1 MAIFSGKVIEAYYT
15 NSDSDTIEVIYKEG
29 EKAISHYMV
38 VDWDH
43 PDFKDLIKEYSVA
56 DIEKATVARIR
67 KTNEQ
72 IKSIVAKN
80 VKNKIKEA
88 DLGMDNMLNFILN
101 YNHKT
106 DMEKLFALKI
116 KIFDQDRVK
125 DINNDALKK
134 KIRMATN
141 PIETIGYYHEL
152 IK

>member
-15 NSDSDTIEVIYKEG
+15 NSDSDTIEIIYKEG

-43 PDFKDLIKEYSVA
+43 PDFKDLIKEYSVV

-80 VKNKIKEA
+80 LKNKIKEA

-125 DINNDALKK
+125 DINNETLKK
-134 KIRMATN
+134 KIRMATD
-141 PIETIGYYHEL
+141 PIETIRYYHEL

>member
-15 NSDSDTIEVIYKEG
+15 NSDSDTIEIIYKEG

-125 DINNDALKK
+125 DINNETLKK
-134 KIRMATN
+134 KIRMATD
-141 PIETIGYYHEL
+141 PIETIRYYHEL

>member
-125 DINNDALKK
+125 DINNETLKK
-134 KIRMATN
+134 KIRMATD
-141 PIETIGYYHEL
+141 PIETIRYYHEL

>member
-1 MAIFSGKVIEAYYT
+1 MAIFSGKIIEAYYT

-29 EKAISHYMV
+29 NKAISHYMV

-43 PDFKDLIKEYSVA
+43 PDFKDLIKEYSVSN
-56 DIEKATVARIR
+56 IEKATVERIR
-67 KTNEQ
+67 KTNDQ
-72 IKSIVAKN
+72 LKTVVSRS

-88 DLGMDNMLNFILN
+88 DPGMDNMLNFILN

>member
-15 NSDSDTIEVIYKEG
+15 NSDSDTIEIIYKEG

-43 PDFKDLIKEYSVA
+43 PDFKDLIKEYSVV

-80 VKNKIKEA
+80 LKNKIKEA

-134 KIRMATN
+134 KIRMATD

>member
-1 MAIFSGKVIEAYYT
+1 MAIFSGKIIEAYYT
-15 NSDSDTIEVIYKEG
+15 NSNNDTIEVIYKEG

-125 DINNDALKK
+125 DINNDTLKK

-141 PIETIGYYHEL
+141 PIETIRYYHEL

>member
-43 PDFKDLIKEYSVA
+43 PDFKDLIKEYSVV

-80 VKNKIKEA
+80 LKNKIKEA

-125 DINNDALKK
+125 DINNETLKK
-134 KIRMATN
+134 KIRMATD
-141 PIETIGYYHEL
+141 PIETILYYHEL

>member
-80 VKNKIKEA
+80 LKNKIKEA

-125 DINNDALKK
+125 DINNETLKK
-134 KIRMATN
+134 KIRMATD
-141 PIETIGYYHEL
+141 PIETIRYYHEL

>member
-43 PDFKDLIKEYSVA
+43 PDFQELIQEYSVV

-80 VKNKIKEA
+80 LKNKIKEA

-125 DINNDALKK
+125 DINNETLKK
-134 KIRMATN
+134 KIRMATD
-141 PIETIGYYHEL
+141 PIETIRYYHEL

>member
-134 KIRMATN
+134 KIRMATD
-141 PIETIGYYHEL
+141 PIETIRYYHEL

>member
-125 DINNDALKK
+125 DINNDTLKK

-141 PIETIGYYHEL
+141 PIETIRYYHEL

>member
-80 VKNKIKEA
+80 LKNKIKEA

-125 DINNDALKK
+125 DINNETLKK
-134 KIRMATN
+134 KI
-141 PIETIGYYHEL
+141 L
-152 IK
+152 IHLQFSSDKKKVLI

>member
-1 MAIFSGKVIEAYYT
+1 MAIFTGKIIEAYYT
-15 NSDSDTIEVIYKEG
+15 NSDNTTIEIIYKDG
-29 EKAISHYMV
+29 DKAISHYMV
-38 VDWDH
+38 VDYDH
-43 PDFKDLIKEYSVA
+43 PDFRDLIKEYPVSA
-56 DIEKATVARIR
+56 IEKSTVERIR
-67 KTNEQ
+67 RTNNQ
-72 IKSIVAKN
+72 LRTIVSQS

-125 DINNDALKK
+125 DINNETLKK
-134 KIRMATN
+134 KIRMATD
-141 PIETIGYYHEL
+141 PIETIRYYHEL

>member
-1 MAIFSGKVIEAYYT
+1 
-15 NSDSDTIEVIYKEG
+15 
-29 EKAISHYMV
+29 MV

-43 PDFKDLIKEYSVA
+43 PDFKDLIKEYSVSN
-56 DIEKATVARIR
+56 IEKATVERIR
-67 KTNEQ
+67 KTNDQ
-72 IKSIVAKN
+72 LKTVVSRS

-101 YNHKT
+101 YNYKT

-125 DINNDALKK
+125 DIKNDELKK
-134 KIRMATN
+134 KIRMATD

>member
-43 PDFKDLIKEYSVA
+43 PDFKDLIKEYSVV

-80 VKNKIKEA
+80 LKNKIKEA

-125 DINNDALKK
+125 DINNETLKK
-134 KIRMATN
+134 KIRMATD
-141 PIETIGYYHEL
+141 PIETIRYYHEL